1 MTGSILFD
9 AIVFL
14 AGAIICVY
22 IAKRLGLS
30 SVIGYLLAGV
40 LIGPYVLGFIGQEG
54 EDILHFAE
62 FGVVVMLFL
71 IGLEIEPK
79 NFWNMRK
86 TIIGMGGL
94 QVGATML
101 LTYFLFIFLGYDWKV
116 SLVIAMAVAL
126 SSTAIALQ
134 TIKEKGMMD
143 TTYGASSFSILLF
156 QDIIVIFMLGVLPLL
171 STATTVATGDGHGA
185 SGNLLDSLPIGF
197 QTLAIILSVV
207 LIIVAGKFL
216 IVPMLR
222 KVAKTGVRELL
233 IASALLIVFSI
244 SFLMEYVGL
253 SPALGAFLGGVV
265 LSNSEFKHE
274 LESTLEP
281 FKNLLLGLFFM
292 AVGASINFIVIAKNP
307 LTIGGILIAIVV
319 LKAIVLFIT
328 GWIFKLKLDQ
338 KLLLTFSLSQIGEF
352 AFVLLSFAF
361 SLQLLEQDQMDMM
374 LVITALTMSLTP
386 ITGMINER
394 FILPRIGTK
403 ESIKRPMD
411 HIAKS
416 QNVILV
422 GFGHFG
428 STIGRFLRSHGVE
441 ATILDQDSN
450 RVDFLRKMG
459 FEVYYGD
466 ATRIDLLESAGIAQA
481 KILICAID
489 NPIVNQQIAKLVRE
503 KYPHVELMIRAR
515 NRDDAYDLLN
525 LGMENIYR
533 ESLDTSLSMASDVLN
548 KLGFR
553 KYTLNRQVQNFIKYD
568 EAILR
573 RLAKEP
579 KRGTDSYIF
588 VARQELEKQE
598 RYLNEDFNRGIVAYD
613 NHWDSEHIRKTL
625 EEQQDHS
632 DDVSDTNSPS

>member
-14 AGAIICVY
+14 LGAIICVS

-30 SVIGYLLAGV
+30 SVLGYLIAGI
-40 LIGPYVLGFIGQEG
+40 LIGPYVLGFIGEEG
-54 EDILHFAE
+54 DDILHFAE

-86 TIIGMGGL
+86 SIAGMGGL
-94 QVGATML
+94 QVAGTML
-101 LTYFLFIFLGYDWKV
+101 LSYLFFILLNFDWKV
-116 SLVIAMAVAL
+116 ALVISMAVAL
-126 SSTAIALQ
+126 SSTAIAMQ
-134 TIKEKGMMD
+134 TINEKGLME
-143 TTYGASSFSILLF
+143 TTFGNAAFSILLF
-156 QDIIVIFMLGVLPLL
+156 QDIIVIFMLGAIPLL
-171 STATTVATGDGHGA
+171 SNSDGEAVVDSHETT
-185 SGNLLDSLPIGF
+185 GNLLNTLPMGY

-207 LIIVAGKFL
+207 LIIVAGQYL

-222 KVAKTGVRELL
+222 RVAKTGVRELL
-233 IASALLIVFSI
+233 FASALLIVFSI

-265 LSNSEFKHE
+265 LSSSEYKHE
-274 LESTLEP
+274 LESNLEP
-281 FKNLLLGLFFM
+281 FKNLLLGLFFI
-292 AVGASINFIVIAKNP
+292 AVGASINFVVIAKIP
-307 LTIGGILIAIVV
+307 LTIGGILLAVILI
-319 LKAIVLFIT
+319 KALILFII
-328 GWIFKLKLDQ
+328 GKVFKLKLDQ
-338 KLLLTFSLSQIGEF
+338 NLLLTFGLAQIGEF

-361 SLQLLEQDQMDMM
+361 QLNILNQEQMDIM

-386 ITGMINER
+386 IIGIINER
-394 FILPRIGTK
+394 FILPKIGTK
-403 ESIKRPMD
+403 ESIERPMD

-428 STIGRFLRSHGVE
+428 STVGRFLRSHGIE

-450 RVDFLRKMG
+450 RVDVLRKMG

-489 NPIVNQQIAKLVRE
+489 NPSVTKEITKMVKE
-503 KYPHVELMIRAR
+503 KYPHVELMIRAQNR
-515 NRDDAYDLLN
+515 NDAYELLN
-525 LGMENIYR
+525 MGMENIYR
-533 ESLDTSLSMASDVLN
+533 ESLDTSLSLAKDVLS

-568 EAILR
+568 ETSLR
-573 RLAKEP
+573 RLATEP
-579 KRGTDSYIF
+579 KGNEDYIF
-588 VARQELEKQE
+588 KVRKELEEQE
-598 RYLNEDFNRGIVAYD
+598 RLLEEDFKRGIVEYD
-613 NHWDSEHIRKTL
+613 NHWDSESIRKVL
-625 EEQQDHS
+625 ENRQNNTTTQAE
-632 DDVSDTNSPS
+632 

>member
-14 AGAIICVY
+14 LGAIICVS

-30 SVIGYLLAGV
+30 SVLGYLMAGV
-40 LIGPYVLGFIGQEG
+40 LIGPYLLGFIGEEG

-86 TIIGMGGL
+86 TIAGMGGI
-94 QVGATML
+94 QVVGTML
-101 LTYFLFIFLGYDWKV
+101 LSYLFFMLLDFDWKV
-116 SLVIAMAVAL
+116 SLVTSMAVAL
-126 SSTAIALQ
+126 SSTAIAMQ
-134 TIKEKGMMD
+134 TIKEKGLME
-143 TTYGASSFSILLF
+143 TTFGTSAFSILLF
-156 QDIIVIFMLGVLPLL
+156 QDIIVIFMLGAIPLL
-171 STATTVATGDGHGA
+171 SNSDVAATTDNNEV
-185 SGNLLDSLPIGF
+185 SSNLLDGLPMGY
-197 QTLAIILSVV
+197 QTLAIILSVA
-207 LIIVAGKFL
+207 LIIGAGQYL

-222 KVAKTGVRELL
+222 KVAQTGVRELL

-265 LSNSEFKHE
+265 LSNSEYKHE

-281 FKNLLLGLFFM
+281 FKNLLLGLFFI
-292 AVGASINFIVIAKNP
+292 AVGASINFVVIARMP
-307 LTIGGILIAIVV
+307 LTIGGILIAVI
-319 LKAIVLFIT
+319 LIKAIVLFIT
-328 GWIFKLKLDQ
+328 GMVFKMKLDQ
-338 KLLLTFSLSQIGEF
+338 KLLLTFGLAQIGEF

-361 SLQLLEQDQMDMM
+361 QLNILDQEQMDIL
-374 LVITALTMSLTP
+374 LVITALTMSITP
-386 ITGMINER
+386 IISIVNER
-394 FILPRIGTK
+394 LILPKIGTK

-428 STIGRFLRSHGVE
+428 STVGRFLRSHGIE
-441 ATILDQDSN
+441 PTILDQDSN
-450 RVDFLRKMG
+450 RVDFLRKVG

-489 NPIVNQQIAKLVRE
+489 NPSVTKEITKLVRD
-503 KYPHVELMIRAR
+503 KYPNVELMIRAQ
-515 NRDDAYDLLN
+515 NRYDAYELLN
-525 LGMENIYR
+525 MGMENIYR
-533 ESLDTSLSMASDVLN
+533 ESLDTSLSLAKDVLS

-553 KYTLNRQVQNFIKYD
+553 KYTLNQQVQNFIKYD
-568 EAILR
+568 ETSLR
-573 RLAKEP
+573 RLAAEP
-579 KRGTDSYIF
+579 KGDENYIF
-588 VARQELEKQE
+588 KARKELEEQQKLLE
-598 RYLNEDFNRGIVAYD
+598 EDFKRGIVAYD
-613 NHWDSEHIRKTL
+613 NHWDSESIRKVL
-625 EEQQDHS
+625 ENQQNNDS
-632 DDVSDTNSPS
+632 STKN

>member
-1 MTGSILFD
+1 MTGSILFE

-14 AGAIICVY
+14 AGAIICVS

-40 LIGPYVLGFIGQEG
+40 LIGPYVLGFIGEEG
-54 EDILHFAE
+54 QDILHFAE

-86 TIIGMGGL
+86 TIVGMGGI
-94 QVGATML
+94 QVGGTML
-101 LTYFLFIFLGYDWKV
+101 LSYILFAALGFEWKV
-116 SLVIAMAVAL
+116 ALVISMAVAL

-134 TIKEKGMMD
+134 TIKEKGLMN
-143 TTYGASSFSILLF
+143 TTFGTSSFSILLF
-156 QDIIVIFMLGVLPLL
+156 QDIIVIFMLGFIPLL
-171 STATTVATGDGHGA
+171 VDSEHKTSTENHSEHA
-185 SGNLLDSLPIGF
+185 NLLENLPVGL

-207 LIIVAGKFL
+207 LIIVAGRYL

-233 IASALLIVFSI
+233 IAAALLIVFGI
-244 SFLMEYVGL
+244 SFLMEYVGI

-292 AVGASINFIVIAKNP
+292 AVGASINFIVIAKSP
-307 LTIGGILIAIVV
+307 LTIGGILLAIIV
-319 LKAIVLFIT
+319 LKAVVLFIT
-328 GWIFKLKLDQ
+328 GHIFKLKLDQ
-338 KLLLTFSLSQIGEF
+338 KLLLTFSLAQIGEF

-361 SLQLLEQDQMDMM
+361 GLNILEQEQMDMM
-374 LVITALTMSLTP
+374 LVITALSMSITP
-386 ITGMINER
+386 IISMINER
-394 FILPRIGTK
+394 LILPKIGTK

-416 QNVILV
+416 QKIILV

-441 ATILDQDSN
+441 ATILDHDSN

-466 ATRIDLLESAGIAQA
+466 ATRLDLLESAGIAEA
-481 KILICAID
+481 KIIICATNKISVSKAISK
-489 NPIVNQQIAKLVRE
+489 IVKE
-503 KYPHVELMIRAR
+503 KYPHVEFMIRTK
-515 NRDDAYDLLN
+515 NRYDAYELLN
-525 LGMENIYR
+525 LGHQNIYR
-533 ESLDTSLSMASDVLN
+533 ESLETSLTLAKDVLS
-548 KLGFR
+548 KMGFR
-553 KYTLNRQVQNFIKYD
+553 KYTLTRQVQNFIKYD
-568 EAILR
+568 EDSLR
-573 RLAKEP
+573 RLASEP
-579 KRGTDSYIF
+579 KREEDYIF
-588 VARQELEKQE
+588 KAKKELEQQE
-598 RYLNEDFNRGIVAYD
+598 KFLNEDFKRGVVDYD
-613 NHWDSEHIRKTL
+613 NHWDSEHIRKAL
-625 EEQQDHS
+625 ENPN
-632 DDVSDTNSPS
+632 TKK

>member
-1 MTGSILFD
+1 MTGSILFE

-14 AGAIICVY
+14 LGAIICVS
-22 IAKRLGLS
+22 IAKKLGLS
-30 SVIGYLLAGV
+30 SVLGYLMAGV
-40 LIGPYVLGFIGQEG
+40 LIGPYVLGFIGEEG

-86 TIIGMGGL
+86 TIAGMGGL
-94 QVGATML
+94 QVAATIIL
-101 LTYFLFIFLGYDWKV
+101 SYLFFYTIGFSWKI
-116 SLVIAMAVAL
+116 SLVISMAVAL
-126 SSTAIALQ
+126 SSTAIAMQ
-134 TIKEKGMMD
+134 TIKEKGLME
-143 TTYGASSFSILLF
+143 TTFGTSAFSILLF
-156 QDIIVIFMLGVLPLL
+156 QDIIVIFMLGAIPLL
-171 STATTVATGDGHGA
+171 SSSNTDVDANTHDST
-185 SGNLLDSLPIGF
+185 GNLLDSLPLGY

-207 LIIVAGKFL
+207 LIIVAGRYL

-222 KVAKTGVRELL
+222 KVAQTGVRELL

-265 LSNSEFKHE
+265 LSSSEYKHE

-281 FKNLLLGLFFM
+281 FKNLLLGLFFI
-292 AVGASINFIVIAKNP
+292 AVGASINFVVIAKIP
-307 LTIGGILIAIVV
+307 FTIGGILLAVMIIKALV
-319 LKAIVLFIT
+319 LWIT
-328 GWIFKLKLDQ
+328 ARVFSLKLDQ
-338 KLLLTFSLSQIGEF
+338 KLLLTFSLAQIGEF

-361 SLQLLEQDQMDMM
+361 QLKILGQEQMDIM
-374 LVITALTMSLTP
+374 LVITALTMTLTP
-386 ITGMINER
+386 VISIINER
-394 FILPRIGTK
+394 FILPKMGTK

-411 HIAKS
+411 HIAKT

-428 STIGRFLRSHGVE
+428 STVGRFLRSHGIE

-489 NPIVNQQIAKLVRE
+489 NPAVTKKVTQLVKE
-503 KYPHVELMIRAR
+503 NYPHVELMIRAK
-515 NRDDAYDLLN
+515 NRYDAYELLN
-525 LGMENIYR
+525 MGIENIYR
-533 ESLDTSLSMASDVLN
+533 ESLDTSLALAKDVLS

-553 KYTLNRQVQNFIKYD
+553 KYTLTRQVQNFIKYD
-568 EAILR
+568 ESSLR
-573 RLAKEP
+573 RLASEP
-579 KRGTDSYIF
+579 KQDESYIF
-588 VARQELEKQE
+588 KARKELEEQE
-598 RYLNEDFNRGIVAYD
+598 KLLNADFERGVVEYD

-625 EEQQDHS
+625 E
-632 DDVSDTNSPS
+632 NNNPKK

>member
-1 MTGSILFD
+1 MSGSLLFE

-14 AGAIICVY
+14 AGAIICVS

-40 LIGPYVLGFIGQEG
+40 LIGPYVFGFIGEVG

-86 TIIGMGGL
+86 SILGMGGI
-94 QVGATML
+94 QVALTIG
-101 LTYFLFIFLGYDWKV
+101 LTYVFFAFLGYEWQV
-116 SLVIAMAVAL
+116 ALAIGMAVAL

-134 TIKEKGMMD
+134 TIKEKGLMK
-143 TTYGASSFSILLF
+143 TTFGSSSFSILLF
-156 QDIIVIFMLGVLPLL
+156 QDIIVIFMIGALPLL
-171 STATTVATGDGHGA
+171 SNSSEHTSNEA
-185 SGNLLDSLPIGF
+185 SHSVSNLIENLPIGL

-207 LIIVAGKFL
+207 VIVLAGRFVV
-216 IVPMLR
+216 VPMLR
-222 KVAKTGVRELL
+222 KVAQTGVRELL
-233 IASALLIVFSI
+233 IAAAFLIVFGI
-244 SFLMEYVGL
+244 SYLMEFVGL

-265 LSNSEFKHE
+265 LSTSEFKHE

-292 AVGASINFIVIAKNP
+292 AVGASINFVVIANSP
-307 LTIGGILIAIVV
+307 LTIGGVLIAIIAI
-319 LKAIVLFIT
+319 KALVLFIT
-328 GWIFKLKLDQ
+328 GRIFKLKLDQ
-338 KLLLTFSLSQIGEF
+338 NVLLTFSLAQVGEF

-361 SLQLLEQDQMDMM
+361 QLNILEQEQMDMM
-374 LVITALTMSLTP
+374 LVITAVSMSLTP
-386 ITGMINER
+386 ILAVINER
-394 FILPRIGTK
+394 LILPKIGTK

-416 QNVILV
+416 QKVILV

-428 STIGRFLRSHGVE
+428 STVGRFLRSHGVE
-441 ATILDQDSN
+441 ATILDFDSN

-466 ATRIDLLESAGIAQA
+466 ATREDLLESAGIAEA
-481 KILICAID
+481 KLLICATNKVSVAKAISK
-489 NPIVNQQIAKLVRE
+489 IVKE
-503 KYPHVELMIRAR
+503 KYPHVEMLVRTK
-515 NRDDAYDLLN
+515 NRYDAYELLN
-525 LGMENIYR
+525 LDVTNIYR
-533 ESLDTSLSMASDVLN
+533 ETLDTSLALASDALN

-568 EAILR
+568 EASLR
-573 RLAKEP
+573 RLASEP
-579 KRGTDSYIF
+579 KREEDYVF
-588 VARQELEKQE
+588 MARKEIEQQEKLLED
-598 RYLNEDFNRGIVAYD
+598 DFKRGIVAYD
-613 NHWDSEHIRKTL
+613 NHWDSEYIRKQL
-625 EEQQDHS
+625 KKSSEA
-632 DDVSDTNSPS
+632 

>member
-1 MTGSILFD
+1 MTGSLLFE

-14 AGAIICVY
+14 LGAIICVS
-22 IAKRLGLS
+22 IAKRFGLS

-40 LIGPYVLGFIGQEG
+40 IIGPYVLGFIGQEG

-62 FGVVVMLFL
+62 FGVVMMLFL

-86 TIIGMGGL
+86 TILGMGGL
-94 QVGATML
+94 QVAGTML
-101 LTYFLFIFLGYDWKV
+101 LSYFLFTLLGFDWKV
-116 SLVIAMAVAL
+116 SLVISMAVAL

-134 TIKEKGMMD
+134 TIKEKGLMD
-143 TTYGASSFSILLF
+143 TTFGNSSFSILLF
-156 QDIIVIFMLGVLPLL
+156 QDIIVIFMLGFLPLL
-171 STATTVATGDGHGA
+171 SNTENTSATNNHSET
-185 SGNLLDSLPIGF
+185 GNLLDSLPMGF

-207 LIIVAGKFL
+207 IIIVAGKYL

-222 KVAKTGVRELL
+222 KVAKTDVRELL
-233 IASALLIVFSI
+233 IASAFLIVFAI
-244 SFLMEYVGL
+244 SFLMEFVGL

-292 AVGASINFIVIAKNP
+292 AVGASINFIVIAKSP
-307 LTIGGILIAIVV
+307 LIIGGILLAIIV
-319 LKAIVLFIT
+319 LKALVLFVV
-328 GWIFKLKLDQ
+328 GRVFSLKLDQ
-338 KLLLTFSLSQIGEF
+338 RLLLTFSLAQIGEF

-361 SLQLLEQDQMDMM
+361 GLNLLNQEQMDMM
-374 LVITALTMSLTP
+374 LVITALSMSITP
-386 ITGMINER
+386 IISMINER
-394 FILPRIGTK
+394 LILPNIGTK
-403 ESIKRPMD
+403 ESVKRPMD

-416 QNVILV
+416 QKIILV

-466 ATRIDLLESAGIAQA
+466 ATRLDLLESAGIAEA
-481 KILICAID
+481 KIVICAT
-489 NPIVNQQIAKLVRE
+489 NKLSVSKAISKIIKD
-503 KYPHVELMIRAR
+503 KYPHVELMIRTK
-515 NRDDAYDLLN
+515 NRYDAYELLN
-525 LGMENIYR
+525 LGNENIYR
-533 ESLDTSLSMASDVLN
+533 ESLDTSLSLAKDVLS
-548 KLGFR
+548 KMGFR

-568 EAILR
+568 EESLR
-573 RLAKEP
+573 RLSSEAKDE
-579 KRGTDSYIF
+579 KNYIF
-588 VARQELEKQE
+588 KARIELAQQEKF
-598 RYLNEDFNRGIVAYD
+598 LNEDFKRGVIDYD
-613 NHWDSEHIRKTL
+613 NHWDSEQIRKAL
-625 EEQQDHS
+625 EKQ
-632 DDVSDTNSPS
+632 

>member
-1 MTGSILFD
+1 MTGSILFQ

-14 AGAIICVY
+14 LGAIICVSL
-22 IAKRLGLS
+22 AKRLGLS
-30 SVIGYLLAGV
+30 SVIGYLFAGV
-40 LIGPYVLGFIGQEG
+40 LIGPYVLGFIGSEG
-54 EDILHFAE
+54 DDILHFAE

-86 TIIGMGGL
+86 TIVGMGGL
-94 QVGATML
+94 QVAGTML
-101 LTYFLFIFLGYDWKV
+101 LSYLLFTVLGFDWKV
-116 SLVIAMAVAL
+116 SLVISMAVAL

-134 TIKEKGMMD
+134 TIKEKGLMD
-143 TTYGASSFSILLF
+143 TTFGTSSFSILLF
-156 QDIIVIFMLGVLPLL
+156 QDIIVIFMLGALPLL
-171 STATTVATGDGHGA
+171 SNSNETSDSAD
-185 SGNLLDSLPIGF
+185 SGNLLDGLPIGL

-207 LIIVAGKFL
+207 FIIVAGKYL

-233 IASALLIVFSI
+233 IASAFLIVFAI

-265 LSNSEFKHE
+265 LSNSEYKHE

-292 AVGASINFIVIAKNP
+292 AVGASINFIVIAENP
-307 LTIGGILIAIVV
+307 LTIGGILFAVIA
-319 LKAIVLFIT
+319 LKAVVLFIT
-328 GWIFKLKLDQ
+328 AQVFSLKLDQ
-338 KLLLTFSLSQIGEF
+338 KLLLTFSLAQIGEF

-361 SLQLLEQDQMDMM
+361 DLNLLEQKEMDML
-374 LVITALTMSLTP
+374 LVVTALSMSLTP
-386 ITGMINER
+386 IISMVNER
-394 FILPRIGTK
+394 LILPRIGTK
-403 ESIKRPMD
+403 EYVKRPTD

-416 QNVILV
+416 QKIILV

-481 KILICAID
+481 KIIICATNKLSVSKAISK
-489 NPIVNQQIAKLVRE
+489 IVKE
-503 KYPHVELMIRAR
+503 KYPHVEMMIRTK
-515 NRDDAYDLLN
+515 NRYDAYDLLN
-525 LGMENIYR
+525 LGHENIYR
-533 ESLDTSLSMASDVLN
+533 ESLETSLTLAKDVLS
-548 KLGFR
+548 KMGFR

-568 EAILR
+568 ENSLR
-573 RLAKEP
+573 RLASEP
-579 KRGTDSYIF
+579 KREDDYIF
-588 VARQELEKQE
+588 KARKELEQQE
-598 RYLNEDFNRGIVAYD
+598 KFLNDDFKRGIVD
-613 NHWDSEHIRKTL
+613 FDTHWDSELIKKAL
-625 EEQQDHS
+625 ENK
-632 DDVSDTNSPS
+632 V

>member
-1 MTGSILFD
+1 MTGSLLFD

-14 AGAIICVY
+14 TGAIICVS

-30 SVIGYLLAGV
+30 SVLGYLMAGV
-40 LIGPYVLGFIGQEG
+40 LIGPYVLGFIGEEG

-86 TIIGMGGL
+86 TIAGMGGL
-94 QVGATML
+94 QVGGTMVL
-101 LTYFLFIFLGYDWKV
+101 SFLLFIALGFEWKV
-116 SLVIAMAVAL
+116 SLVISMAVAL
-126 SSTAIALQ
+126 SSTAIAMQ
-134 TIKEKGMMD
+134 TIKEKGLMD
-143 TTYGASSFSILLF
+143 TTFGTSAFSILLF
-156 QDIIVIFMLGVLPLL
+156 QDIIVIFMLGAIPLL
-171 STATTVATGDGHGA
+171 SNSDSTAGTDNPEAT
-185 SGNLLDSLPIGF
+185 GNLLNGLPLGY
-197 QTLAIILSVV
+197 QTLAIILSVA
-207 LIIVAGKFL
+207 LIIGAGQYL

-281 FKNLLLGLFFM
+281 FKNLLLGLFFI
-292 AVGASINFIVIAKNP
+292 AVGASINFVVIGKIP
-307 LTIGGILIAIVV
+307 FTIGGILIAVIL
-319 LKAIVLFIT
+319 LKALVLFIT
-328 GWIFKLKLDQ
+328 GRVFGLKLDQ
-338 KLLLTFSLSQIGEF
+338 KLLLTFSLAQIGEF

-361 SLQLLEQDQMDMM
+361 GLNILDQEQMDIM
-374 LVITALTMSLTP
+374 LVITALTMSITP
-386 ITGMINER
+386 IASIINER
-394 FILPRIGTK
+394 LILPRIGTK
-403 ESIKRPMD
+403 EYIKRPMD

-416 QNVILV
+416 QKVILV

-428 STIGRFLRSHGVE
+428 STVGRFLRSHGIE

-466 ATRIDLLESAGIAQA
+466 ATRIDLLESAGIAEA

-489 NPIVNQQIAKLVRE
+489 NPNITMQVTKLVKE
-503 KYPHVELMIRAR
+503 KYPHVELMIRAK
-515 NRDDAYDLLN
+515 NRYDAYDLLN
-525 LGMENIYR
+525 LGIENIYR
-533 ESLDTSLSMASDVLN
+533 ETLDTSLSLAKDVLS

-553 KYTLNRQVQNFIKYD
+553 KYTLTRQVQNFIKYD
-568 EAILR
+568 EESLR
-573 RLAKEP
+573 RLASEP
-579 KRGTDSYIF
+579 KQGENYIF
-588 VARQELEKQE
+588 KARKELEEQE
-598 RYLNEDFNRGIVAYD
+598 KLLNEDFKRGVVEYD
-613 NHWDSEHIRKTL
+613 THWDSEEIRKTL
-625 EEQQDHS
+625 EKQG
-632 DDVSDTNSPS
+632 NNPS

>member
-14 AGAIICVY
+14 LGAIICVS
-22 IAKRLGLS
+22 IAKRFGLS
-30 SVIGYLLAGV
+30 SVIGYLMAGV
-40 LIGPYVLGFIGQEG
+40 LIGPYVLGFIGEEG

-86 TIIGMGGL
+86 TIAGMGGL
-94 QVGATML
+94 QVAGTML
-101 LTYFLFIFLGYDWKV
+101 LSFIFFSLLDFEWKV
-116 SLVIAMAVAL
+116 ALVTSMAVAL
-126 SSTAIALQ
+126 SSTAIAMQ
-134 TIKEKGMMD
+134 TIKEKGLME
-143 TTYGASSFSILLF
+143 TTFGNSAFSILLF
-156 QDIIVIFMLGVLPLL
+156 QDIIVIFMLGAIPLL
-171 STATTVATGDGHGA
+171 ANTDAVSTTTTHENA
-185 SGNLLDSLPIGF
+185 GNLLDTLPMGY

-207 LIIVAGKFL
+207 LIIGAGQYL

-222 KVAKTGVRELL
+222 KVAQTGVRELL

-265 LSNSEFKHE
+265 LSSSEYKHE

-281 FKNLLLGLFFM
+281 FKNLLLGLFFI
-292 AVGASINFIVIAKNP
+292 AVGASINFVVIAKMP
-307 LTIGGILIAIVV
+307 LTIGGILVV
-319 LKAIVLFIT
+319 VILIKALVLFIT
-328 GWIFKLKLDQ
+328 GRVFKMKLDQ
-338 KLLLTFSLSQIGEF
+338 KMLLTFSLAQIGEF

-361 SLQLLEQDQMDMM
+361 QLNILEQEQMDIL
-374 LVITALTMSLTP
+374 LVITALSMSITP
-386 ITGMINER
+386 IISIINER
-394 FILPRIGTK
+394 LILPKIGTK

-428 STIGRFLRSHGVE
+428 STVGRFLRSHGIE

-489 NPIVNQQIAKLVRE
+489 NPSVTKEITKLVKE
-503 KYPHVELMIRAR
+503 KYPHVELMIRAQ
-515 NRDDAYDLLN
+515 NRYDAYELLN
-525 LGMENIYR
+525 MGMENIYR
-533 ESLDTSLSMASDVLN
+533 ESLDTSLSLAKDVLS

-553 KYTLNRQVQNFIKYD
+553 KYTLNQQVQNFIKYD
-568 EAILR
+568 ESSLR
-573 RLAKEP
+573 RLAAEP
-579 KRGTDSYIF
+579 VQDDNYIF
-588 VARQELEKQE
+588 KARKELEEQE
-598 RYLNEDFNRGIVAYD
+598 RLLNEDFKRGIVEYD
-613 NHWDSEHIRKTL
+613 NHWDSESIRKVL
-625 EEQQDHS
+625 EDQQKDNHS
-632 DDVSDTNSPS
+632 

>member
-1 MTGSILFD
+1 MTGSILFE

-14 AGAIICVY
+14 AGAIICVS

-40 LIGPYVLGFIGQEG
+40 LIGPYVLGFIGKEG

-62 FGVVVMLFL
+62 FGVVMMLFL

-86 TIIGMGGL
+86 TILGMGGI
-94 QVGATML
+94 QVGGTML
-101 LTYFLFIFLGYDWKV
+101 LSYRLFTILGFDWKV
-116 SLVIAMAVAL
+116 ALVISMAVAL
-126 SSTAIALQ
+126 SSTAIAMQ
-134 TIKEKGMMD
+134 TIKEKRLMD
-143 TTYGASSFSILLF
+143 TTFGTSAFSILLF
-156 QDIIVIFMLGVLPLL
+156 QDIIVIFMLGFIPLL
-171 STATTVATGDGHGA
+171 SNTEDNA
-185 SGNLLDSLPIGF
+185 SAEKHSEHANLLENLPIGF
-197 QTLAIILSVV
+197 QTLAIFLSVV
-207 LIIVAGKFL
+207 LIIVAGRYL

-233 IASALLIVFSI
+233 IAAAFLIVFGI
-244 SFLMEYVGL
+244 SFIMEYVGI

-292 AVGASINFIVIAKNP
+292 AVGASINFVVIAKSP
-307 LTIGGILIAIVV
+307 LTIGGILIAIIA

-328 GWIFKLKLDQ
+328 GYVFKLKIDQ
-338 KLLLTFSLSQIGEF
+338 KLLLTFSLAQIGEF

-361 SLQLLEQDQMDMM
+361 GLNILEQEQMDMM
-374 LVITALTMSLTP
+374 LVITALSMSLTP
-386 ITGMINER
+386 IIGMINER
-394 FILPRIGTK
+394 FILPKIGTK

-416 QNVILV
+416 QKIILV

-441 ATILDQDSN
+441 ATILDHDSN

-466 ATRIDLLESAGIAQA
+466 ATRLDLLESAGIAEA
-481 KILICAID
+481 KIVICATNKIEVSKA
-489 NPIVNQQIAKLVRE
+489 ISKIIKE
-503 KYPHVELMIRAR
+503 KYPHVELMIRTK
-515 NRDDAYDLLN
+515 NRYDAYELLN
-525 LGMENIYR
+525 LGNENIYR
-533 ESLDTSLSMASDVLN
+533 ESLETSLTLAKDVLS
-548 KLGFR
+548 KMGFR

-568 EAILR
+568 EDSLR
-573 RLAKEP
+573 RLASES
-579 KRGTDSYIF
+579 KREDNYIF
-588 VARQELEKQE
+588 KARKELEQQE
-598 RYLNEDFNRGIVAYD
+598 KFLNEDFKRGIVEYD
-613 NHWDSEHIRKTL
+613 SHWDSEHIRKALDNTTD
-625 EEQQDHS
+625 Q
-632 DDVSDTNSPS
+632 

>member
-1 MTGSILFD
+1 MSGSLLFE

-14 AGAIICVY
+14 AGAIICVS

-40 LIGPYVLGFIGQEG
+40 LIGPYVFGFIGEEG

-86 TIIGMGGL
+86 SILGMGGI
-94 QVGATML
+94 QVALTVG
-101 LTYFLFIFLGYDWKV
+101 LTYVFFAFLGYEWQV
-116 SLVIAMAVAL
+116 ALAIGMAVAL

-134 TIKEKGMMD
+134 TIKEKGLMK
-143 TTYGASSFSILLF
+143 TTFGSSSFSILLF
-156 QDIIVIFMLGVLPLL
+156 QDIIVIFMTGALPLL
-171 STATTVATGDGHGA
+171 SNSSEHTSNEA
-185 SGNLLDSLPIGF
+185 SHSASNLIESLPIGL

-207 LIIVAGKFL
+207 VIVLAGRLIV
-216 IVPMLR
+216 VPMLR
-222 KVAKTGVRELL
+222 KVAQTGVRELL
-233 IASALLIVFSI
+233 IAAAFLIVFGI
-244 SFLMEYVGL
+244 SYLMEFVGL

-265 LSNSEFKHE
+265 LSTSEFKHE

-292 AVGASINFIVIAKNP
+292 AVGASINFVVIANSP
-307 LTIGGILIAIVV
+307 LTIGGILIAIIAI
-319 LKAIVLFIT
+319 KALVLFIT
-328 GWIFKLKLDQ
+328 GRIFKLKLDQ
-338 KLLLTFSLSQIGEF
+338 NVLLTFSLAQVGEF

-361 SLQLLEQDQMDMM
+361 QLNILEQEQMDMM
-374 LVITALTMSLTP
+374 LVITAVSMSLTP
-386 ITGMINER
+386 ILAVINER
-394 FILPRIGTK
+394 LILPKVGTK

-416 QNVILV
+416 QKVILV

-428 STIGRFLRSHGVE
+428 STVGRFLRSHGVE
-441 ATILDQDSN
+441 ATILDFDSN

-466 ATRIDLLESAGIAQA
+466 ATREDLLESAGIAEA
-481 KILICAID
+481 KLLICATNKVSVAKAISK
-489 NPIVNQQIAKLVRE
+489 IVKE
-503 KYPHVELMIRAR
+503 KYPHVEMLVRTK
-515 NRDDAYDLLN
+515 NRYDAYELLN
-525 LGMENIYR
+525 LDVTNIYR
-533 ESLDTSLSMASDVLN
+533 ETLDTSLALASDALN

-568 EAILR
+568 EASLR
-573 RLAKEP
+573 RLASEP
-579 KRGTDSYIF
+579 KREEDYVF
-588 VARQELEKQE
+588 MARKEIEQQEKLLED
-598 RYLNEDFNRGIVAYD
+598 DFKRGIVAYD
-613 NHWDSEHIRKTL
+613 NHWDSEYIRKQL
-625 EEQQDHS
+625 EKSNEA
-632 DDVSDTNSPS
+632 